1 MRTPWF
7 ARGRRKYVAAVL
19 LVADL
24 SVGCWSAAMAVG
36 SSTSGTTTTTG
47 TTGQVTGVASTSS
60 SQVVVHWKDGRTL
73 DPSDKN
79 QGQFTNLQVTV
90 SQTKDLTDQG
100 LLVSWVGGKPTAGSG
115 APSNYLQI
123 MQCWASPGAAPTP
136 QQCQWGTPN
145 ASNAAQ
151 TGLAAAGRDL
161 LVGQQADP
169 KQLPT
174 GQCVPQFTH
183 HQFGQPNGCTVP
195 FWSATDPHKVA
206 LGWTNDQ
213 YNAPPFTPA
222 QSNEVTYART
232 ADDGTG
238 QYIFNLQSA
247 LTAPYLG
254 CGNPEV
260 RAAGDSCY
268 LVVVPRGEYNLNGEL
283 AANEPNDGSYGSNFD
298 YVAGS
303 PLSALAWQDRI
314 QVPLSFTPIGADCKL
329 GSSTFATAG
338 TEFIS
343 NAFSSWQAALCTRG
357 TTFGYSKIT
366 DPQAREALVPGGG
379 PVMTYQSGPLDPT
392 SAGSS
397 TLVYAPVANSAI
409 VFSYLIDKNYVAD
422 PKHLN
427 PDYGKNGT
435 QVTDLKLTPLI
446 VAKLLT
452 QSYRSD
458 TPGDG
463 HGAGVTV
470 PSTNPDSLL
479 QDPDFLA
486 LNPNF
491 KFFNATQ
498 IPDGLVVPFGNSDA
512 AKQVWAW
519 LRSDSAAKRFLSGQ
533 TVDGA
538 SINKAYLGLNL
549 ATDTSVNFF
558 PKNDQSS
565 YLGPD
570 WPKPGY
576 GTLDLRPYATSFV
589 DAALKVVNANS
600 GKKTIFDPT
609 LTPPQAV
616 GSGAQTPGVRFEIA
630 ITTSESAALYGLPS
644 AAIAADP
651 TSAGSAVPPT
661 SATIAA
667 QIAGASVPTS
677 ASGVFGVD
685 PGSPVSGGYPLSLRT
700 YAGVNL
706 CATPLPALTADAQFL
721 TYAAGAG
728 QTPGTQVGQLPPGYA
743 PLTSADKAIT
753 TAAAAQLRA
762 EVSSPKCS
770 QHKVTKPT
778 PTPTPSTSGSGTGSG
793 NGDVGGTTTGTTPP
807 ASNPGTV
814 PAGTRTTVAGDALPG
829 DITPVANI
837 SAAGQYGL
845 LAALCFFAPCAVVGP
860 TLLRASRGTP

>member
-7 ARGRRKYVAAVL
+7 VRGRRKYVAATL

-24 SVGCWSAAMAVG
+24 SVGCWSAAMAIG
-36 SSTSGTTTTTG
+36 ASSSGVTTTTG
-47 TTGQVTGVASTSS
+47 STGQVAGVASTSS

-79 QGQFTNLQVTV
+79 QSQFSNLQLTV

-115 APSNYLQI
+115 APSDYLQI
-123 MQCWASPGAAPTP
+123 MQCWASPGSAPTP

-145 ASNAAQ
+145 AANAVQ
-151 TGLAAAGRDL
+151 TGLAASSRDL
-161 LVGQQADP
+161 LIGQQADP
-169 KQLPT
+169 KQLPSGT
-174 GQCVPQFTH
+174 CTAEFTH
-183 HQFGQPNGCTVP
+183 HQFGQPDGCTVP
-195 FWSATDPHKVA
+195 FWSATDPHKST

-254 CGNPEV
+254 CGNQALH
-260 RAAGDSCY
+260 AAGDTCY

-303 PLSALAWQDRI
+303 PLSASAWQDRI
-314 QVPLSFTPIGADCKL
+314 QIPLSFTPIGADCKL
-329 GSSTFATAG
+329 GSSTYATAG
-338 TEFIS
+338 TEFVGS
-343 NAFSSWQAALCTRG
+343 VFASWQSALCRQG
-357 TTFGYSKIT
+357 TTFGYSRIT
-366 DPQAREALVPGGG
+366 DPQARQALVPGGG
-379 PVMTYQSGPLDPT
+379 PVMTYQSAPLD
-392 SAGSS
+392 SGAAGSS

-409 VFSYLIDKNYVAD
+409 VFTYLIDKNYVSD

-463 HGAGVTV
+463 HGAGATV

-486 LNPNF
+486 LNPDF

-498 IPDGLVVPFGNSDA
+498 IPDGLIAPFGNSDA

-519 LRSDSAAKRFLSGQ
+519 LRSDSAAKRFLAGQ
-533 TVDGA
+533 KVDGA
-538 SINKAYLGLNL
+538 SINTAYAGLNL
-549 ATDTSVNFF
+549 ATDASINSF
-558 PKNDQSS
+558 PKNDQTS

-576 GTLDLRPYATSFV
+576 GTLDMRPYAASFA

-609 LTPPQAV
+609 LSPPQAV

-630 ITTSESAALYGLPS
+630 ITTSEAAALYGLPS
-644 AAIAADP
+644 AAVVPDANASNPGVLP
-651 TSAGSAVPPT
+651 TSS
-661 SATIAA
+661 SIAA

-677 ASGVFGVD
+677 VTGVFGVD
-685 PGSPVSGGYPLSLRT
+685 PGAPVNGGYPLALRT
-700 YAGVNL
+700 YAAVNV
-706 CATPLPALTADAQFL
+706 CATALPALKADAQFL
-721 TYAAGAG
+721 AYAAGAG
-728 QTPGTQVGQLPPGYA
+728 QTPGTQLGQLPPGYSS
-743 PLTSADKAIT
+743 LTSADKT
-753 TAAAAQLRA
+753 LTNAAAATLRA
-762 EVSSPKCS
+762 EVASPKCS
-770 QHKVTKPT
+770 QHTTPKPT
-778 PTPTPSTSGSGTGSG
+778 ATATPSSSGTAAGSGGSVP
-793 NGDVGGTTTGTTPP
+793 NGTTPP
-807 ASNPGTV
+807 ASSGGAV
-814 PAGTRTTVAGDALPG
+814 PSSTKTTVAGDALPG
-829 DITPVANI
+829 GITPMASI

-860 TLLRASRGTP
+860 TLLRASRSGS

>member
-1 MRTPWF
+1 MRAPWF

-36 SSTSGTTTTTG
+36 ASSSGVTTTSG
-47 TTGQVTGVASTSS
+47 TTGQVAGVASTSS

-79 QGQFTNLQVTV
+79 QSQFTNLQVTV

-115 APSNYLQI
+115 APADYLQV
-123 MQCWASPGAAPTP
+123 MQCWASPGSGPTP

-151 TGLAAAGRDL
+151 TGLAAASRDL
-161 LVGQQADP
+161 LIGQQADP

-174 GQCVPQFTH
+174 GTCPAQFTH
-183 HQFGQPNGCTVP
+183 HQFGQPDGCTVP
-195 FWSATDPHKVA
+195 FWAVTDPHKST

-254 CGNPEV
+254 CGNPELK
-260 RAAGDSCY
+260 AAGDTCY

-283 AANEPNDGSYGSNFD
+283 AATEPNDGSYGSNFD
-298 YVAGS
+298 YIAGS
-303 PLSALAWQDRI
+303 PLSASAWQDRI
-314 QVPLSFTPIGADCKL
+314 QVPLNFTPIGANCKL
-329 GSSTFATAG
+329 GSSTYATAG
-338 TEFIS
+338 TEFIGS
-343 NAFSSWQAALCTRG
+343 AFASWQSTLCTQG
-357 TTFGYSKIT
+357 TTFGYSRIT
-366 DPQAREALVPGGG
+366 DPQARQALVPGGG
-379 PVMTYQSGPLDPT
+379 PVMTYQSDPLDPG
-392 SAGSS
+392 SAGSAN
-397 TLVYAPVANSAI
+397 LVYAPVANSAI

-458 TPGDG
+458 TPGDS
-463 HGAGVTV
+463 HGVGATV

-479 QDPDFLA
+479 QDQDFLA

-498 IPDGLVVPFGNSDA
+498 IPDGLIAPFGNSDA

-519 LRSDSAAKRFLSGQ
+519 LRSDSAAKRFLAGQ
-533 TVDGA
+533 KVDGA
-538 SINKAYLGLNL
+538 SINTAYSSLNL
-549 ATDTSVNFF
+549 ANDTSINSF

-576 GTLDLRPYATSFV
+576 GTLDMRPYATSFA

-600 GKKTIFDPT
+600 GRKTIFDPT
-609 LTPPQAV
+609 LSPPQAV

-644 AAIAADP
+644 AAVVPDATGTGPGTLP
-651 TSAGSAVPPT
+651 TAS
-661 SATIAA
+661 TIAA
-667 QIAGASVPTS
+667 QVGGGSVATS
-677 ASGVFGVD
+677 VSGVFGVD
-685 PGSPVSGGYPLSLRT
+685 PGAPVTGGYPLSLRT
-700 YAGVNL
+700 YAAINV
-706 CATPLPALTADAQFL
+706 CATPLPALKADAQFL

-728 QTPGTQVGQLPPGYA
+728 QTLGTQLGQLPPGYA
-743 PLTSADKAIT
+743 PLASADRTLAN
-753 TAAAAQLRA
+753 AAAAKLRA
-762 EVSSPKCS
+762 EVTSPQCS
-770 QHKVTKPT
+770 QHKATKPT
-778 PTPTPSTSGSGTGSG
+778 ASATPTTSGSTGVTG
-793 NGDVGGTTTGTTPP
+793 VGSTSPTGATSTP
-807 ASNPGTV
+807 AGGGTV
-814 PAGTRTTVAGDALPG
+814 PVSTKATVAGDALPG
-829 DITPVANI
+829 GITPTASI

-860 TLLRASRGTP
+860 TLLRASRGGS